1 VNHRDSAEQIHTPIA
16 MPTKGANAMKE
27 TLNTLFILASMTT
40 EPEAN
45 TTTMIFQSIF
55 GFIF

>member
-1 VNHRDSAEQIHTPIA
+1 

-27 TLNTLFILASMTT
+27 ILNTLFILASMTT